1 MVVLKFGGS
10 SVSSPENI
18 LKVLDIVRSHAS
30 LNQLAVVV
38 SAFGGLTDHLILTS
52 KLAEKGDDTYKTE
65 LQKIEDRHLA
75 TIKDLIHA
83 KHQSSIIANV
93 KFLLNELE
101 DMVQGVYLV
110 RELSFKTLD
119 FILSFGERLSSYI
132 VAEAF
137 KANGLPAAAVDF
149 RNFIVTDN
157 AFGNAKVNTEL
168 TYANIRSRFDQNQ
181 QLLVIPGFVAS
192 TEQGETTTLGRGGSD
207 YTAALVAGA
216 IEASSLEI
224 WTDVS
229 GMMTADPRRVKRAIP
244 IEEMSYEEAM
254 ELSYFGAKIIYPPTI
269 QPAFSKRIPIRLKNT
284 FEPAAPGTLIT
295 SNPRQTEAPV
305 KGISSIENIVLVT
318 ISGSGMV
325 GAKGIAMR
333 FFGALG
339 RNAVNVILITQAS
352 SEHSITVGINLKD
365 ATRAQRAV
373 DEEFKFEIQAGIIDP
388 VQIEQNLAIVAL
400 VGSNMKN
407 SPGIAGKLFSALGRN
422 GINISAI
429 AQGTSELNI
438 SCVIQKKDEEKALN
452 TLHESFFLSETKTLH
467 VFVAG
472 TGTVG
477 ATLLQQIREQAPYL
491 LKTHNIDLKVVGLAN
506 SRQSVFD
513 EAGLN
518 LATWRESLSAA
529 PQPASIA
536 IFVDKILELNLPNAV
551 FVDCS
556 ASAEV
561 AAVYKTLIAKSVSVV
576 TPNKIAA
583 SGNYHTYKELKQ
595 LAAKRGVKYLYET
608 NVGAGLP
615 ILSTLNDLIRSGD
628 KVLKIEGIFSGTMN
642 YLFNT
647 VSADKKLST
656 VVQEAMDLGYA
667 EPDPRIDLSGKD
679 VARKILILA
688 RETGENL
695 ELDDVQI
702 KPFLPASCLAEGPMD
717 EFWNHLRAYED
728 TFEAQ
733 RAEVENQNKDYRL
746 IASWEDGKAR
756 IELREIEK
764 GHPFYA
770 VSGSDNIILFTTE
783 RYKAQPLI
791 VKGSGAGAEVTAA
804 GVFADIIRIAN
815 P

>member
-10 SVSSPENI
+10 SVSTPENI

-30 LNQLAVVV
+30 IKQLAVVV
-38 SAFGGLTDHLILTS
+38 SAFGGLTDHLLHTS
-52 KLAEKGDDTYKTE
+52 RLAERGDDSFKQE
-65 LQKIEDRHLA
+65 LVKIEDRHLA
-75 TIKDLIHA
+75 AIKDLIHA
-83 KHQSSIIANV
+83 KRQSSIVANV
-93 KFLLNELE
+93 KFILNELE
-101 DMVQGVYLV
+101 DIMQGVFLV
-110 RELSFKTLD
+110 KELSSKTLD

-132 VAEAF
+132 IAEAF
-137 KANGLPAAAVDF
+137 KENGLLAAAVDY
-149 RNFIVTDN
+149 RNFIITDN
-157 AFGNAKVNTEL
+157 NFGNARVNFEL
-168 TYANIRSRFDQNQ
+168 TNQNIQNYFAGNEN
-181 QLLVIPGFVAS
+181 LLVIPGFVGT
-192 TEQGETTTLGRGGSD
+192 TEHGTTTTLGRGGSD
-207 YTAALVAGA
+207 YTAAIIAAA
-216 IEASSLEI
+216 IEASGLEI

-229 GMMTADPRRVKRAIP
+229 GMMTADPRRVKNAIP
-244 IEEMSYEEAM
+244 IEEMSYEEAL

-269 QPAFSKRIPIRLKNT
+269 QPALSRRIPIRLKNT
-284 FEPAAPGTLIT
+284 FAPEASGTLIT
-295 SNPRQTEAPV
+295 HSPRPSEAPV
-305 KGISSIENIVLVT
+305 KGISSIEQISLLT

-325 GAKGIAMR
+325 GASGIAMR

-339 RNAVNVILITQAS
+339 RKGVNVILITQAS
-352 SEHSITVGINLKD
+352 SEHSISVGINQKD
-365 ATRAQRAV
+365 ATRAQQTV
-373 DEEFKFEIQAGIIDP
+373 EDEFRLEMQAGIVDK
-388 VQIEQNLAIVAL
+388 VQLESNLAIVAL

-407 SPGIAGKLFSALGRN
+407 TPGIAGKLFSALGRN

-467 VFVAG
+467 LFVVG

-477 ATLLQQIREQAPYL
+477 ATLMDQISGQAANLY
-491 LKTHNIDLKVVGLAN
+491 KGHNIALKLVGLSN
-506 SRQSVFD
+506 SRTAIFN
-513 EAGLN
+513 EAGIPLDSCKEALQN
-518 LATWRESLSAA
+518 SI
-529 PQPASIA
+529 QPSNIET
-536 IFVDKILELNLPNAV
+536 FVDKILELNLPNAI
-551 FVDCS
+551 FVDCT

-561 AAVYKTLIAKSVSVV
+561 ASVYKTLLDKSISVV

-583 SGNYHTYKELKQ
+583 SGNYHTYKELKT
-595 LAAKRGVKYLYET
+595 LAAKRGVKFLFET

-615 ILSTLNDLIRSGD
+615 IISTLNDLIRSGD
-628 KVLKIEGIFSGTMN
+628 TVLKIEGIFSGTMN

-695 ELDDVQI
+695 ELEDVAI
-702 KPFLPASCLAEGPMD
+702 KPFLPANCLQDGPMD
-717 EFWNHLRAYED
+717 EFWQNLRDYEN

-733 RAEVENQNKDYRL
+733 RAELESQNKGYRL
-746 IASWEDGKAR
+746 IASWEEGKAR
-756 IELREIEK
+756 VELREIEK
-764 GHPFYA
+764 GHPFYS

-783 RYKAQPLI
+783 RYKVQPLI

-815 P
+815 

>member
-1 MVVLKFGGS
+1 MS
-10 SVSSPENI
+10 TPENI
-18 LKVLDIVRSHAS
+18 LKVLEIVRSHAS
-30 LNQLAVVV
+30 IKQLAVVV
-38 SAFGGLTDHLILTS
+38 SAFGGLTDHLIQTS
-52 KLAEKGDDTYKTE
+52 KLAEQGDDLFRKE

-75 TIKDLIHA
+75 TIKELIHA
-83 KHQSSIIANV
+83 KHQSAIIANV

-101 DMVQGVYLV
+101 DIIQGVYLV
-110 RELSFKTLD
+110 RELSPKTLD

-132 VAEAF
+132 IAEVF

-149 RNFIVTDN
+149 RNFIITNN
-157 AFGNAKVNTEL
+157 AFGKASVNLEL
-168 TYANIRSRFDQNQ
+168 TNANIRNRFTKSQD
-181 QLLVIPGFVAS
+181 LLVIPGFVAS
-192 TEQGETTTLGRGGSD
+192 TEQGEITTLGRGGSD

-216 IEASSLEI
+216 INASSLEI

-284 FEPAAPGTLIT
+284 FEPAAAGTLIT
-295 SNPRQTEAPV
+295 STPHQTEAPV
-305 KGISSIENIVLVT
+305 KGISSIEQVALVT
-318 ISGSGMV
+318 ISGAGMV

-352 SEHSITVGINLKD
+352 SEHSITVGINQQD
-365 ATRAQRAV
+365 ATLAQRAV
-373 DEEFKFEIQAGIIDP
+373 DEEFRLEIQAGIVDP
-388 VQIEQNLAIVAL
+388 VQIEQDLAIVAL
-400 VGSNMKN
+400 VGSNMRN
-407 SPGIAGKLFSALGRN
+407 SPGIAGKLFTALGRN

-452 TLHESFFLSETKTLH
+452 TIHESFFLSETKTLN
-467 VFVAG
+467 VFVVG

-477 ATLLQQIREQAPYL
+477 ATLLSQIRDQAPYL
-491 LKTHNIDLKVVGLAN
+491 LKAHNIDLRVVGLAN
-506 SRQSVFD
+506 SRQAVFA
-513 EAGLN
+513 EEGLN
-518 LATWRESLSAA
+518 LATWREALAEGA
-529 PQPASIA
+529 QPSSIST
-536 IFVDKILELNLPNAV
+536 FVDKILEMNLPNAI
-551 FVDCS
+551 FVDCT

-561 AAVYKTLIAKSVSVV
+561 AGVYKSVISKSISVV

-583 SGNYHTYKELKQ
+583 SGNYHTYKELKS
-595 LAAKRGVKYLYET
+595 LAAKRGVKFLYET

-615 ILSTLNDLIRSGD
+615 IISTLNDLIRSGD

-647 VSADKKLST
+647 VGADKKLSA

-695 ELDDVQI
+695 ELEDVQI
-702 KPFLPASCLAEGPMD
+702 KPFLPSNCLAEGPTE
-717 EFWNHLRAYED
+717 EFWRNLRSYED
-728 TFEAQ
+728 TFEAL
-733 RAEVENQNKDYRL
+733 RAEVENQGKGYRL

-756 IELREIEK
+756 VALQEIEI

-783 RYKAQPLI
+783 RYKVQPLI

-804 GVFADIIRIAN
+804 GVFADIIRIAS
-815 P
+815 

>member
-10 SVSSPENI
+10 SVRTPENI

-30 LNQLAVVV
+30 IKQLAVVV
-38 SAFGGLTDHLILTS
+38 SAFGGLTDHLLHTS
-52 KLAEKGDDTYKTE
+52 RLAERGDDTFKQE
-65 LQKIEDRHLA
+65 LIKIEDRHLA
-75 TIKDLIHA
+75 AIKDLIHA
-83 KHQSSIIANV
+83 KRQSSIVANV
-93 KFLLNELE
+93 KFILNELE
-101 DMVQGVYLV
+101 DIMQGVFLV
-110 RELSFKTLD
+110 KELSPKTLD

-132 VAEAF
+132 IAEAF
-137 KANGLPAAAVDF
+137 KENGLPAEAVDY
-149 RNFIVTDN
+149 RNFIITDN
-157 AFGNAKVNTEL
+157 NFGNAKVNFQL
-168 TYANIRSRFDQNQ
+168 TNQNIKNYLADNEN
-181 QLLVIPGFVAS
+181 LLVIPGFVGT
-192 TEQGETTTLGRGGSD
+192 TEHGLTSTLGRGGSD
-207 YTAALVAGA
+207 YTAAIIAAA
-216 IEASSLEI
+216 IEASGLEI

-229 GMMTADPRRVKRAIP
+229 GMMTADPRRVKNAIP
-244 IEEMSYEEAM
+244 IEEMSYEEAL

-269 QPAFSKRIPIRLKNT
+269 QPALSRRIPIRLKNT
-284 FEPAAPGTLIT
+284 FDPDAYGTLIT
-295 SNPRQTEAPV
+295 QNPRPSEAPV
-305 KGISSIENIVLVT
+305 KGISSIEQIALLT

-325 GAKGIAMR
+325 GASGVAMR
-333 FFGALG
+333 FFGALA
-339 RNAVNVILITQAS
+339 RKNVNVILITQAS
-352 SEHSITVGINLKD
+352 SEHSISVGINQKD
-365 ATRAQRAV
+365 ATRAQQAV
-373 DEEFKFEIQAGIIDP
+373 ETEFGLEIQAGIIDQ
-388 VQIEQNLAIVAL
+388 VQIESNLAIVAL
-400 VGSNMKN
+400 VGSNMRN
-407 SPGIAGKLFSALGRN
+407 TPGIAGKLFSALGRN
-422 GINISAI
+422 GINITAI

-467 VFVAG
+467 LFVVG

-477 ATLLQQIREQAPYL
+477 ATLMNQISGQAATLY
-491 LKTHNIDLKVVGLAN
+491 KGHNIALKLIGLSN
-506 SRQSVFD
+506 SKTAVFN
-513 EAGLN
+513 EAGIPL
-518 LATWRESLSAA
+518 ESSKEALQHST
-529 PQPASIA
+529 QPSTIDT
-536 IFVDKILELNLPNAV
+536 FVDKILELNLPNAI
-551 FVDCS
+551 FVDCT

-561 AAVYKTLIAKSVSVV
+561 ASVYKTLLDKSISIV

-583 SGNYHTYKELKQ
+583 SGSYHTYKELKT
-595 LAAKRGVKYLYET
+595 LAAKRGVKYLFET

-615 ILSTLNDLIRSGD
+615 IISTLNDLIRSGD
-628 KVLKIEGIFSGTMN
+628 TVLKIEGIFSGTMN

-695 ELDDVQI
+695 ELEDVAI
-702 KPFLPASCLAEGPMD
+702 KPFLPANCLQDGPMD
-717 EFWNHLRAYED
+717 EFWQNLRDYEEV
-728 TFEAQ
+728 FEVQ
-733 RAEVENQNKDYRL
+733 RAELESQGKGYRL
-746 IASWEDGKAR
+746 IASWEEGKAR

-815 P
+815 

>member
-30 LNQLAVVV
+30 IKQLAVVV
-38 SAFGGLTDHLILTS
+38 SAFGGLTDHLLHTS
-52 KLAEKGDDTYKTE
+52 RLAERGDDSFKQE
-65 LQKIEDRHLA
+65 LIKIEDRHLA
-75 TIKDLIHA
+75 AIKDLIHA
-83 KHQSSIIANV
+83 KRQSSIVANV
-93 KFLLNELE
+93 KFILNELE
-101 DMVQGVYLV
+101 DIMQGVFLV
-110 RELSFKTLD
+110 KELSQKTLD

-132 VAEAF
+132 IAEAF
-137 KANGLPAAAVDF
+137 KENGLPAAAVDY
-149 RNFIVTDN
+149 RNFIITDN
-157 AFGNAKVNTEL
+157 NFGNARVNFEL
-168 TYANIRSRFDQNQ
+168 TNQNIQNYFAGNEN
-181 QLLVIPGFVAS
+181 LLVIPGFVGTTKHGA
-192 TEQGETTTLGRGGSD
+192 TTTLGRGGSD
-207 YTAALVAGA
+207 YTAAIIAAA
-216 IEASSLEI
+216 IEASGLEI

-229 GMMTADPRRVKRAIP
+229 GMMTADPRRVKNAIP
-244 IEEMSYEEAM
+244 IEEMSYEEAL

-269 QPAFSKRIPIRLKNT
+269 QPALSRRIPIRLKNT
-284 FEPAAPGTLIT
+284 FAPEAFGTLIT
-295 SNPRQTEAPV
+295 HSPRPSEAPV
-305 KGISSIENIVLVT
+305 KGISSIEQISLLT

-325 GAKGIAMR
+325 GASGIAMR

-339 RNAVNVILITQAS
+339 RKGVNVILITQAS
-352 SEHSITVGINLKD
+352 SEHSISVGINQKD
-365 ATRAQRAV
+365 ATRAQQTV
-373 DEEFKFEIQAGIIDP
+373 EEEFRLEMQAGIVDK
-388 VQIEQNLAIVAL
+388 VQIENNLAIVAL
-400 VGSNMKN
+400 VGSNMRN
-407 SPGIAGKLFSALGRN
+407 TPGIAGKLFSALGRN

-467 VFVAG
+467 LFVVG

-477 ATLLQQIREQAPYL
+477 ATLMDQISGQAANLY
-491 LKTHNIDLKVVGLAN
+491 KGHNIALKLIGLSN
-506 SRQSVFD
+506 SKTAIFN
-513 EAGLN
+513 EAGIPLDSCKEALGN
-518 LATWRESLSAA
+518 ST
-529 PQPASIA
+529 QPSTIDT
-536 IFVDKILELNLPNAV
+536 FVDKILELNLPNAI
-551 FVDCS
+551 FVDCT

-561 AAVYKTLIAKSVSVV
+561 ASVYNTLLDKSISVV

-583 SGNYHTYKELKQ
+583 SGNYHTYKELKT
-595 LAAKRGVKYLYET
+595 LAAKRGVKFLFET

-615 ILSTLNDLIRSGD
+615 IISTLNDLIRSGD
-628 KVLKIEGIFSGTMN
+628 TVLKIEGIFSGTMN

-695 ELDDVQI
+695 ELEDVAI
-702 KPFLPASCLAEGPMD
+702 KPFLPANCLQDGPMD
-717 EFWNHLRAYED
+717 EFWQNLRDYEN

-733 RAEVENQNKDYRL
+733 RAELENQGKGYRL
-746 IASWEDGKAR
+746 IAAWEEGKAR
-756 IELREIEK
+756 VELREIEK
-764 GHPFYA
+764 GHPFYS

-783 RYKAQPLI
+783 RYKVQPLI

-815 P
+815 